1 MQPSGSR
8 RSHKIGDQIMRI
20 VAQLLATEVADPRLN
35 MVTISGV
42 RMNKDLS
49 IAEVMYTVPMGTDP
63 AEIKAGLK
71 KASGY
76 MRSQVGRRLKSKFIP
91 KIVFRHDDYLE
102 EMVYGQS
109 PHSKD

>member
-8 RSHKIGDQIMRI
+8 RSHKLGDQIMRI

-42 RMNKDLS
+42 RMNKDIS

-63 AEIKAGLK
+63 VEIAQGLK
-71 KASGY
+71 KATGFI
-76 MRSQVGRRLKSKFIP
+76 RSQVGRRLKSKYTP
-91 KIVFRHDDYLE
+91 KLKFKHDDYLE

-109 PHSKD
+109 PNSDD